1 MSRDLSS
8 LYFTMIADL
17 DDIPNDLE
25 KGPLRLDKHNQQQ
38 SKPRIVCTSNY
49 HKKRIKPN
57 LRRWPWLESLDQF
70 MDPNAKGFAIDLVN
84 NSRMEHFDVDVI
96 HFSEYA
102 KPYLVIKCDTP
113 EDFEVAM
120 SEDKNRLG
128 SLVIAKGLSRT
139 MIETLGTKFELKA
152 GFFANH
158 LEGTELFRMGSRTFD
173 PPARAPRFLQEYFR
187 KAPFYTVDYMRAHP
201 IEGGLQGLFRL
212 RGSKTTTPRGI
223 HLIHCD
229 LPDVFILEKISVY
242 KKMGSKIGKPEH
254 TKHHQYLRRMNLSF
268 EDIPG
273 IILTDQIISAVPCAS
288 SIPNPVSLLED
299 EDTEQPE
306 LDRRG
311 HQVSAR
317 QELISWDQRLKGNE
331 AKALFDDQKQ
341 LALRPVLKMVESSGI
356 MFLDHARYL
365 MGRILTR
372 HCDTQF
378 PDSIPF
384 FLKIS
389 RSLHLHIHKE
399 RRVLQSTL
407 CLASMGGGDDIGE
420 QEQDL
425 DFLINGMGD
434 ALKAIEEDV
443 RFLVGQASIQEGKIV
458 GWVSKF
464 ATLFLPV
471 SLLATILSISDPG
484 YTKWAILGS
493 LSVPF
498 VLISIYFMFF
508 FKSAYVNTR

>member
-1 MSRDLSS
+1 MFRDLSS

-25 KGPLRLDKHNQQQ
+25 KGPLRPEKHNQQQ
-38 SKPRIVCTSNY
+38 NKTRIVCPSNY
-49 HKKRIKPN
+49 HEKLIKPN

-70 MDPNAKGFAIDLVN
+70 MDPNAKGFAIDLIN
-84 NSRMEHFDVDVI
+84 NSRMEHFDVDVV

-102 KPYLVIKCDTP
+102 KPSLVIKCDTP
-113 EDFEVAM
+113 EDFKAAM
-120 SEDKNRLG
+120 SEDEERLG

-139 MIETLGTKFELKA
+139 MIETLGTKFELEA

-173 PPARAPRFLQEYFR
+173 PPARAPKFLPEYFR
-187 KAPFYTVDYMRAHP
+187 KAPFYTVDYVRAQHV
-201 IEGGLQGLFRL
+201 EGGLQGLIRL
-212 RGSKTTTPRGI
+212 RGTKTTTPSGI
-223 HLIHCD
+223 RLIHCD
-229 LPDVFILEKISVY
+229 LPDLFIIEKISVY
-242 KKMGSKIGKPEH
+242 KKKGSKIGKPEH
-254 TKHHQYLRRMNLSF
+254 TKHHQYPRRMNLTF
-268 EDIPG
+268 DDTAG
-273 IILTDQIISAVPCAS
+273 IILTDQIISAVPYAS
-288 SIPNPVSLLED
+288 SIPSPVSLLED

-311 HQVSAR
+311 QQVSAR
-317 QELISWDQRLKGNE
+317 RELISWVQRLKPNE
-331 AKALFDDQKQ
+331 VKALFDDQEQ
-341 LALRPVLKMVESSGI
+341 LALRPVLKIVESSGT

-365 MGRILTR
+365 MACILIH
-372 HCDTQF
+372 HCDPQF

-384 FLKIS
+384 SLQIS
-389 RSLHLHIHKE
+389 RALHRYIHKE
-399 RRVLQSTL
+399 QRVLQSTL
-407 CLASMGGGDDIGE
+407 RIASMTGGDDITE

-434 ALKAIEEDV
+434 ELTAIEEDV
-443 RFLVGQASIQEGKIV
+443 RFLVGEASIQEGKIV

-498 VLISIYFMFF
+498 VLISVYFMFF
-508 FKSAYVNTR
+508 FKSGYINTR